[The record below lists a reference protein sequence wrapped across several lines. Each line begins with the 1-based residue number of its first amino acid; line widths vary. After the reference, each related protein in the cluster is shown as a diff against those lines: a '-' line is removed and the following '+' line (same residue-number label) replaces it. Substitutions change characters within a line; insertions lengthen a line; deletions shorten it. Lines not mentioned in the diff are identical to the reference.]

1 MDLITYALLNKK
13 SDSISGSIAELDFV
27 TATKPHATGDQ
38 FILDGVLCTA
48 TESIDV
54 GDTIEIGTN
63 CKVSENLVDQIAE
76 GGGGTSDYNQLDNKP
91 SIEGYTLSG
100 DMTLEDIGD
109 IPITDEVIISA
120 VDNAFQATEENNPPE
135 ESVDANEGN

>member
-38 FILDGVLCTA
+38 FIVDGVLCTA

-76 GGGGTSDYNQLDNKP
+76 GGGGTTDYNQLDNKP
-91 SIEGYTLSG
+91 SIEGHTLSG

-120 VDNAFQATEENNPPE
+120 VDNAFQANTDNPPE